1 MAPTIALKFFRDG
14 MSSANLFAQTP
25 TNSQP
30 GNYNFF
36 ANTLQNVGTIAA
48 DSDEV
53 GKKIFQMLSF
63 HIS

>member
-1 MAPTIALKFFRDG
+1 LFKEADYGIIRLSSAGEPTKDGDSIAPTIALKFFRDG

-36 ANTLQNVGTIAA
+36 ANTL
-48 DSDEV
+48 
-53 GKKIFQMLSF
+53 
-63 HIS
+63 